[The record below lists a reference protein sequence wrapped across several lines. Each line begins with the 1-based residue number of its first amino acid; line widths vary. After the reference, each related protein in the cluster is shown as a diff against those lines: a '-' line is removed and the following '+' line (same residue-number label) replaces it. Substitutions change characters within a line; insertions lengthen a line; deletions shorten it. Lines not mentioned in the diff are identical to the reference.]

1 MKKNKELTRDDV
13 CESDRGER
21 AYYES
26 KRSLKEQVRLPITED
41 GVEALLEMVTG
52 ALEIPLDDTTRQVF
66 AGYVHHLGQTVKHTT
81 YGEVG
86 SLLYKH
92 MANHVTWKIDQATKE
107 KARLAK
113 EKEKEESEKAKL
125 TLAKDEANESK
136 EADAVQ

>member
-1 MKKNKELTRDDV
+1 MTRDEV
-13 CESDRGER
+13 AASDRGER

-26 KRSLKEQVRLPITED
+26 KKSLKELVRLPITED
-41 GVEALLEMVTG
+41 GVESLLEMVTG

-66 AGYVHHLGQTVKHTT
+66 AGYVHHLPSTTKHTT

-86 SLLYKH
+86 ALLYKH

-113 EKEKEESEKAKL
+113 EKKDAEAKL
-125 TLAKDEANESK
+125 SIAKEPASGSTK
-136 EADAVQ
+136 EQDAVQ